1 MIKLELTVE
10 QVNTILAGIG
20 ELPTKIGLPLV
31 DAIRKQAEPQIN
43 QPKDSN

>member
-31 DAIRKQAEPQIN
+31 EAIRKQAEPQLASK
-43 QPKDSN
+43 PTE